1 MNIDLYIGLLKDH
14 CKNLDHEEM
23 DGIAQWLEELKDYRD
38 KNKMVCKVDVMNM
51 DELLEKVKEAYNQA
65 LEDFYKALEKKQQ
78 ADWIDNL
85 EYGITFADVEEVI
98 KQLKK

>member
-1 MNIDLYIGLLKDH
+1 MSRIIEDLQWFYKTLDIGGKSAEFYEAQKNIILQTLVILK
-14 CKNLDHEEM
+14 K
-23 DGIAQWLEELKDYRD
+23 QQ
-38 KNKMVCKVDVMNM
+38 
-51 DELLEKVKEAYNQA
+51 DENDAYNQA